1 MDPTLKHQKGRFV
14 RRLSANGPLLHPA
27 RLFQKPIKYLPL
39 LAIAYSCILLHTVAY
54 YCTQDSFGP
63 ETID

>member
-14 RRLSANGPLLHPA
+14 RRQSANGPLLHPA

-39 LAIAYSCILLHTVAY
+39 N
-54 YCTQDSFGP
+54 
-63 ETID
+63 